1 MASPKKKTT
10 SKATVASLSKRLDR
24 LEGMLS
30 KRSQASSP
38 RKAPMQSQRGQ
49 MAQAPRMSQRTP
61 MQGSQ
66 GPQGPQGP
74 GGMRV

>member
-30 KRSQASSP
+30 KKSQGATP
-38 RKAPMQSQRGQ
+38 RKQPMQSPRGQ

-61 MQGSQ
+61 MQG
-66 GPQGPQGP
+66 PQGP
-74 GGMRV
+74 GGMRNA

>member
-1 MASPKKKTT
+1 MASAKKKTT
-10 SKATVASLSKRLDR
+10 GKTTVASLSKRLDR

-30 KRSQASSP
+30 KRSQGATP
-38 RKAPMQSQRGQ
+38 RKQPMQSSRGQ

-61 MQGSQ
+61 MQD
-66 GPQGPQGP
+66 PQGPQGP